1 MAKSKN
7 LRITSEEVKM
17 LGTLNAEEELL
28 VETEDG
34 EVNLTDI
41 IREFDGAE
49 IELSLKKKVE
59 INL

>member
-1 MAKSKN
+1 MGKSKN

-41 IREFDGAE
+41 IKEFDGAE

-59 INL
+59 VNL

>member
-1 MAKSKN
+1 MGKSKN

-59 INL
+59 VNL

>member
-41 IREFDGAE
+41 IKEFDGAE
-49 IELSLKKKVE
+49 IELLLKKKVE
-59 INL
+59 VNL

>member
-17 LGTLNAEEELL
+17 LGILNAEEGLL

-41 IREFDGAE
+41 IKEFDGAE

>member
-17 LGTLNAEEELL
+17 LGILNAEESLL

-34 EVNLTDI
+34 EVNLTEI
-41 IREFDGAE
+41 IKEFDGAE

-59 INL
+59 VSL

>member
-17 LGTLNAEEELL
+17 LGILNAEEGLL

-34 EVNLTDI
+34 EVNLTEI
-41 IREFDGAE
+41 IKEFDGAE

-59 INL
+59 VNL

>member
-1 MAKSKN
+1 MTKSKN

-17 LGTLNAEEELL
+17 LGTLNAEEGLL

-41 IREFDGAE
+41 IKEFDGAE

-59 INL
+59 VNL

>member
-17 LGTLNAEEELL
+17 LGILNAEESLL

-34 EVNLTDI
+34 EVNLTEI
-41 IREFDGAE
+41 IKEFDGAE
-49 IELSLKKKVE
+49 IELSLKKKIEV
-59 INL
+59 NL

>member
-17 LGTLNAEEELL
+17 LGTLNSEEELL
-28 VETEDG
+28 VETEAG

-41 IREFDGAE
+41 IKEFDGAE

-59 INL
+59 VNL

>member
-28 VETEDG
+28 VETEAG

-41 IREFDGAE
+41 IKEFDGAE

-59 INL
+59 VNL

>member
-7 LRITSEEVKM
+7 LRITWEEVKM

-41 IREFDGAE
+41 IKEFDGAE

-59 INL
+59 VNL

>member
-1 MAKSKN
+1 MGKSKN

-17 LGTLNAEEELL
+17 LGTLNAEEGLL
-28 VETEDG
+28 VETEAG
-34 EVNLTDI
+34 EVNLTEI
-41 IREFDGAE
+41 IKEFDGAE

>member
-41 IREFDGAE
+41 IKEFDGAE

-59 INL
+59 VNL